1 MKSIVAA
8 THYRRRRLYEKQLLI
23 VDGYNMI
30 GAWPELVQL
39 KKQER
44 LEDARELLLSRL
56 SNYAKYEG
64 LEIIVVFDAQLVP
77 GIQQTYKKYLLTV
90 VFTKEDETADSYI
103 ERLAGE
109 KNDRLTQVTVA
120 TSDLAEQW
128 MVFSQGALRTSA
140 NELYKAVQKTEKTIA
155 IHATDIHFQQFRR
168 NSPWNVEQLSKLSEK
183 LEELSQKKD

>member
-77 GIQQTYKKYLLTV
+77 GIQQTYKST
-90 VFTKEDETADSYI
+90 F
-103 ERLAGE
+103 
-109 KNDRLTQVTVA
+109 DRGFHQ
-120 TSDLAEQW
+120 
-128 MVFSQGALRTSA
+128 
-140 NELYKAVQKTEKTIA
+140 
-155 IHATDIHFQQFRR
+155 RR
-168 NSPWNVEQLSKLSEK
+168 
-183 LEELSQKKD
+183 

>member
-1 MKSIVAA
+1 MK
-8 THYRRRRLYEKQLLI
+8 KQLLI

-128 MVFSQGALRTSA
+128 VVFSQ
-140 NELYKAVQKTEKTIA
+140 LYKAVQKTEKTIA

>member
-1 MKSIVAA
+1 MK
-8 THYRRRRLYEKQLLI
+8 KQLLI

-120 TSDLAEQW
+120 TRFTAHKKYRRPFFACARHQLFPEIGTGNA
-128 MVFSQGALRTSA
+128 GNLRLRVLFT
-140 NELYKAVQKTEKTIA
+140 Y
-155 IHATDIHFQQFRR
+155 
-168 NSPWNVEQLSKLSEK
+168 
-183 LEELSQKKD
+183 

>member
-1 MKSIVAA
+1 MK
-8 THYRRRRLYEKQLLI
+8 KQLLI

-30 GAWPELVQL
+30 GALPELVQL

-128 MVFSQGALRTSA
+128 VVFSQGALRTLPM
-140 NELYKAVQKTEKTIA
+140 NFT
-155 IHATDIHFQQFRR
+155 
-168 NSPWNVEQLSKLSEK
+168 KLSRK
-183 LEELSQKKD
+183 QKRRLPFMQRISISSNFVEILHGTWSSYQNFLRS

>member
-64 LEIIVVFDAQLVP
+64 LEIIVVFDAQLVR
-77 GIQQTYKKYLLTV
+77 Y
-90 VFTKEDETADSYI
+90 
-103 ERLAGE
+103 
-109 KNDRLTQVTVA
+109 
-120 TSDLAEQW
+120 
-128 MVFSQGALRTSA
+128 SA
-140 NELYKAVQKTEKTIA
+140 NVQKVPFDRGF
-155 IHATDIHFQQFRR
+155 HQRR
-168 NSPWNVEQLSKLSEK
+168 
-183 LEELSQKKD
+183 